1 MPHVDGSAD
10 PGGDD
15 QDPADPGRPGES
27 LRRNCGRRTW
37 GAPGWHAQHVEPTS
51 AGAARRELT
60 DFSRCPHC
68 ARTLAG
74 PRCRTCGLDLGGAD
88 GARIADASRAAAR
101 ALDDRQRLIEAV
113 RAAQARATGPGAA
126 VVPAARVVPPVGTA
140 SPVASAPASPVVP
153 PLGSPVVT
161 ASPVASP
168 PASPVASPPAPP
180 VPPPPAAPWA
190 AGPWATGPDVPG
202 PGAWPGAAPQ
212 PPAGWPGGPG
222 VPPPARQPAPPA
234 GRPFDVARLFAL
246 AGAGLV
252 AAAFVVLAFFLLGD
266 APAAR
271 VVVLLLTTAGAAV
284 GALAL
289 RRAGVTGSAEAVG
302 GLTAALAVVDAWVVG
317 ALAGGRVQPLVL
329 AFLLLAVGVGL
340 PAAGLATRIRSWT
353 VAVLVL
359 PAVPLCVSAAV
370 GGGWAWH
377 AGLLA
382 ASLATLVRVPY
393 RRAVGQR
400 FGARGE
406 VVDGL
411 LVALAGVL
419 LLAALAVA
427 PDLPTAD
434 GWPAGGLAIGLL
446 LAAVVAGLQAR
457 AGQAA
462 PWTATAGALVVLAAS
477 AAPLDLGPLSIGI
490 AALTGVGAWL
500 LVTLLPAATGRDTGS
515 DALHRARV
523 SGGWVALVV
532 VTLPGLLAAVAGGLT
547 LLEALRTPPPS
558 VLPVA
563 AFDPV
568 GDLAEGTSA
577 LGPVLAVVVL
587 AGACAVIAV
596 QRLAPV
602 LERRWATPAGTVP
615 GVVPLPGIP
624 LPAAPR
630 EPYVVTAGRACLPAA
645 TVLAVAAAV
654 ALLRPW
660 SPALLLAEL
669 LLAVA
674 LVETARRAPRRPGP
688 SRAVAGA
695 PGAGAGAAGAP
706 AGAPG
711 AIPPSPSAPA
721 GPAGPHPAA
730 VTGVPSGWVPPS
742 PASPAPGG
750 PAPRSAPWRSTL
762 VAAAFAQLAA
772 LVLLSWVARPTVLL
786 GAAAVVLLL
795 LRARPLVPA
804 PVRGVLVG
812 AGAAYATL
820 ALGFGLAWLGWD
832 GFGVVG
838 GTAVVAVLA
847 ATVVTVLPRIGRDT
861 WLALLVVATVPA
873 TVSVLAVAVDRTWWS
888 AGAAAALLALEAVV
902 LDTRARPVPAWLRV
916 LAATLVL
923 PTVSVLVICAGAV
936 LLPGSGSPVLLPV
949 VAVLAAAAA
958 VAAPPV
964 ATRLRRRSLGV
975 SAEPARVALEVAAA
989 GTAAVALLLAVL
1001 RATTGADTV
1010 LVLCAILAAG
1020 ATVVAQRPD
1029 RRPVWWA
1036 AALLW
1041 SGVLW
1046 SALGWWGVGLVEA
1059 YTAPPAAAAVLVGA
1073 LLARRSADRW
1083 RPLVRAGTALLV
1095 TPTLLLAVLGRDTG
1109 TRAAALLALAA
1120 VAVGSVL
1127 LSDEDEGPDP
1137 APTPAGRAW
1146 RVLTDAALVGAA
1158 VAALAGPV
1166 RALHLAA
1173 STPAGPAADDAR
1185 LFGAALLWS
1194 LGGAVLLGVAGR
1206 SLARRHEAAPAAATP
1221 PGAAPGA
1228 TGPGPRLRWALAPAV
1243 VAGTVGT
1250 LVAVRSS
1257 WAAVWTGWVVELL
1270 LLALALTAVRS
1281 DVRSGAHPDVR
1292 PDLRSGGAS
1301 VTDSRRPAVVL
1312 PPGWFLWLAALAWAI
1327 GAWSTRLLRVEM
1339 FALPVGLALTAMG
1352 LVALRAAL
1360 RDDDAV
1366 AAHPVAPV
1374 RSSAGWPV
1382 GGRTSTLTL
1391 TPGALAT
1398 LGPSVLAIWTDPMT
1412 WRAVLVVVLA
1422 LGFML
1427 LGAREL
1433 LRAPLVVGATTLPVA
1448 VLSVFAAQLG
1458 GTVSAGPWL
1467 LTLLAA
1473 GGLLLVLGIFA
1484 ERRRSGQGAQDEQPR
1499 VLR

>member
-1 MPHVDGSAD
+1 M
-10 PGGDD
+10 
-15 QDPADPGRPGES
+15 
-27 LRRNCGRRTW
+27 
-37 GAPGWHAQHVEPTS
+37 EPTS

-68 ARTLAG
+68 GTTLAG
-74 PRCRTCGLDLGGAD
+74 PRCRGCGLDLGGAD
-88 GARIADASRAAAR
+88 GARIADASRTAAR
-101 ALDDRQRLIEAV
+101 ALDERQRLIEAV
-113 RAAQARATGPGAA
+113 RAAQARATVPGAA
-126 VVPAARVVPPVGTA
+126 VAPAAPVVPPVGTA
-140 SPVASAPASPVVP
+140 SPVASSPA
-153 PLGSPVVT
+153 SPVVT
-161 ASPVASP
+161 ASPVASS
-168 PASPVASPPAPP
+168 PASPVVPPSASP
-180 VPPPPAAPWA
+180 VVPPPAAPWA
-190 AGPWATGPDVPG
+190 TGPWATGPDVPG
-202 PGAWPGAAPQ
+202 AGAWPGAAPQ

-222 VPPPARQPAPPA
+222 VPPPARQPVPPA

-377 AGLLA
+377 VGLLA

-393 RRAVGQR
+393 RRAVDQR

-477 AAPLDLGPLSIGI
+477 AAPLDLGALSIGI
-490 AALTGVGAWL
+490 AALTGAGAWL

-532 VTLPGLLAAVAGGLT
+532 VTLPGLLAAVADGLT
-547 LLEALRTPPPS
+547 LLEALRIPPPS
-558 VLPVA
+558 RLPVA
-563 AFDPV
+563 AFDPA
-568 GDLAEGTSA
+568 GDLAEGASS

-602 LERRWATPAGTVP
+602 LERRWAAPAGTVP
-615 GVVPLPGIP
+615 GVVPPPGVPLPGIP
-624 LPAAPR
+624 LPAVPR
-630 EPYVVTAGRACLPAA
+630 EPYVVTAGRACLPTAV
-645 TVLAVAAAV
+645 VLAVAAA
-654 ALLRPW
+654 ATLLRPW

-695 PGAGAGAAGAP
+695 AGAVAGAP
-706 AGAPG
+706 AAVAGE
-711 AIPPSPSAPA
+711 PA
-721 GPAGPHPAA
+721 
-730 VTGVPSGWVPPS
+730 GWVPS
-742 PASPAPGG
+742 SAAPAPGG
-750 PAPRSAPWRSTL
+750 PTPRSAPWRSTL
-762 VAAAFAQLAA
+762 VVAAFAQLAA

-847 ATVVTVLPRIGRDT
+847 AAVVTVLPRVGRDT

-873 TVSVLAVAVDRTWWS
+873 AVAVLAVAVDRTWWS
-888 AGAAAALLALEAVV
+888 AGAAAALLVLEAVV

-916 LAATLVL
+916 LAAALVL

-964 ATRLRRRSLGV
+964 ATRLRRRSLDV

-1073 LLARRSADRW
+1073 LLARRSAERW

-1127 LSDEDEGPDP
+1127 LSDEEEGPEP

-1146 RVLTDAALVGAA
+1146 RVLTDAVLVGAA

-1206 SLARRHEAAPAAATP
+1206 SLARRHEAAVVAVTP
-1221 PGAAPGA
+1221 PGAASGPTA
-1228 TGPGPRLRWALAPAV
+1228 PGPRLRWALAPAV

-1257 WAAVWTGWVVELL
+1257 WAAAWTGWVVELL

-1281 DVRSGAHPDVR
+1281 DVRSGGPGARSAAR
-1292 PDLRSGGAS
+1292 PDLGSAAASGP
-1301 VTDSRRPAVVL
+1301 DPRRPAVVL

-1360 RDDDAV
+1360 RDDAV
-1366 AAHPVAPV
+1366 AGPAGPPA

-1382 GGRTSTLTL
+1382 GGRTSAVTL